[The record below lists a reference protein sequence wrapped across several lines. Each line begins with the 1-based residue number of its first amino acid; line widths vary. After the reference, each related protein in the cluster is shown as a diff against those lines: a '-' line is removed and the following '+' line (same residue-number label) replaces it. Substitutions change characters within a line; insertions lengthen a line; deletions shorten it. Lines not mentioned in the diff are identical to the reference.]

1 MAADIIDL
9 RNKNSLVYE
18 YEVIGW
24 ELLEMLKREEKGQI
38 LLLPL
43 ITKCFCL

>member
-9 RNKNSLVYE
+9 RNKNSQVDE

-24 ELLEMLKREEKGQI
+24 EFLEMLK
-38 LLLPL
+38 
-43 ITKCFCL
+43 

>member
-24 ELLEMLKREEKGQI
+24 ELLEMLK
-38 LLLPL
+38 
-43 ITKCFCL
+43 